1 MSKVR
6 VQTSSSH
13 LELLAAAKI
22 ERRVGKVA
30 EPSRCSGN
38 FSTAAGTRLDP
49 VKVPVIG
56 PSREVLTVVK
66 VPAFPAVGRRQSSGG
81 QRPQL

>member
-1 MSKVR
+1 MRKVR

-22 ERRVGKVA
+22 ERRDGKVA
-30 EPSRCSGN
+30 EPSRCSGS

-56 PSREVLTVVK
+56 PSREVLTVV
-66 VPAFPAVGRRQSSGG
+66 PAFPAVGTRQCSGG
-81 QRPQL
+81 QCPQL